1 MTGTGA
7 GGKGRTAI
15 VAGATGLIGGEL
27 VKLLLDEYDEVVAIV
42 RRRAVF
48 PNSPKL
54 VQLETDW
61 SREHLEAALFGKW
74 NDADVYCALGTTMKK
89 AKSKQQFRLVDYEY
103 PVLLG
108 SLAKQYGASRFAV
121 VSAVGSDPASV
132 FFYSRVKGEME
143 RQLKSLDLPGL
154 YLLRPSLLVGDRAEV
169 RLGEKIGEV
178 VGKMFSF
185 LMVGSLRKY
194 KPVAASSVAKAM
206 INAAKQRLTGVR
218 SFEFDQIM
226 LLAGGGSPT
235 AIDEMEY

>member
-1 MTGTGA
+1 MTGTAA

-27 VKLLLDEYDEVVAIV
+27 VKLLLDDSTYDEVIALV
-42 RRRAVF
+42 RRRASF
-48 PNSPKL
+48 PGSPKL
-54 VQLETDW
+54 VQMETDW
-61 SREHLEAALFGKW
+61 SRGQLEASLSGKW
-74 NDADVYCALGTTMKK
+74 KDADVYCALGTTMKK

-108 SLAKQYGASRFAV
+108 SLAKQYGASRFAI

-143 RQLKSLDLPGL
+143 RQLKFLGLPGL
-154 YLLRPSLLVGDRAEV
+154 YLFRPSLLTGDRAEV
-169 RLGEKIGEV
+169 RAGEKIGEV

-185 LMVGSLRKY
+185 LIVGSLRKY
-194 KPVAASSVAKAM
+194 KPVAASSVAGAM

-218 SFEFDQIM
+218 SFEFDEIM
-226 LLAGGGSPT
+226 LLAEGGSLG
-235 AIDEMEY
+235 

>member
-1 MTGTGA
+1 MTGTAA

-15 VAGATGLIGGEL
+15 VAGATGLIGSEL
-27 VKLLLDEYDEVVAIV
+27 VKLLLGDSAYDEVVALV
-42 RRRAVF
+42 RRKAIF

-61 SREHLEAALFGKW
+61 SRGQLEASLQGKW
-74 NDADVYCALGTTMKK
+74 KDADVYCALGTTMKK

-132 FFYSRVKGEME
+132 FFYSKVKGEME
-143 RQLKSLDLPGL
+143 QMLKSLDLPGL
-154 YLLRPSLLVGDRAEV
+154 YIFRPSLLVGDRVEV
-169 RLGEKIGEV
+169 RLGEKVGEV
-178 VGKMFSF
+178 VGKVFSF

-194 KPVAASSVAKAM
+194 KPVAASSVARAM
-206 INAAKQRLTGVR
+206 INAARQRLTGIR
-218 SFEFDQIM
+218 TFEFDQIT
-226 LLAGGGSPT
+226 LLCANRGQLQ
-235 AIDEMEY
+235 